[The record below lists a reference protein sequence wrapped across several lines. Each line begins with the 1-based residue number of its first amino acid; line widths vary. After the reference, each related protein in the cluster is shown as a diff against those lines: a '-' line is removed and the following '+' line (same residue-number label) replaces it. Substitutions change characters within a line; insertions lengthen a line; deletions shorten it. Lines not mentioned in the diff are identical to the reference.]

1 MNDSKTNGIDHDEMQ
16 NQGQGVAC
24 GGMGQSRPVNSD
36 LVLQLMQ
43 LTQRAKT
50 GEIVN
55 AVIVYTRGPGNMDLS
70 FPNGPIS
77 SDIYMGLQAA
87 SRRLELAV
95 FPWLIDEALNAAAH
109 RRAMAAAGAQ
119 GITPGGLIV
128 PGR

>member
-1 MNDSKTNGIDHDEMQ
+1 MNDSKTNGIDHEEMQ
-16 NQGQGVAC
+16 NQGQGVA
-24 GGMGQSRPVNSD
+24 GGGIGRPVNSD

-55 AVIVYTRGPGNMDLS
+55 AVIVYTRGPGNMELS

-77 SDIYMGLQAA
+77 ADIYMGLQAA